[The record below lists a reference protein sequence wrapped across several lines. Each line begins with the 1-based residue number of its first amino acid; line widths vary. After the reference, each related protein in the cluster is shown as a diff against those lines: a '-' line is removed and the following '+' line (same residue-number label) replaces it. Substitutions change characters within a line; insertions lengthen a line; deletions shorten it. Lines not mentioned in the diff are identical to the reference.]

1 MIKVLKLFQS
11 FVHRILILASVVVV
25 HGCGEVKVV
34 QNPSPLTTIDPLTEV
49 VSVDILDPKVRE
61 LECIRI
67 TDDLGT
73 GSQNLSPED
82 RVVFIKALTAHTA
95 PLNYPTAATCGNT
108 IQIKVTEYNVNN
120 LVFASRLVVAVH
132 GEVRSVDGD
141 ILWSARYRLSENAGS
156 LPFDPISIGF
166 GVASAAQNSSEDSR
180 HNGAYLAV
188 RRLLRALP
196 EHSGLV
202 VAAVDRELSR
212 ATNGD
217 AIENLLNKKTYTEAM
232 TLWEQEKFDDA
243 LTIMEDIYADRTRV
257 TIGYQYGLM
266 LEATGKYNRA
276 AEVYAD
282 TAVAQAEIRQPTLAL
297 KTLRRLERLNESNQ
311 SAHDSKLNRAVQ
323 VISELLE
330 R

>member
-67 TDDLGT
+67 IDDLGT
-73 GSQNLSPED
+73 GSQNLSSED

-196 EHSGLV
+196 EHKGLSISNGIGKP
-202 VAAVDRELSR
+202 LK
-212 ATNGD
+212 ATNPTDPLGD
-217 AIENLLNKKTYTEAM
+217 AM
-232 TLWEQEKFDDA
+232 SLWQQDEFDRA
-243 LTIMEDIYADRTRV
+243 LEVMADHYADRKATL
-257 TIGYQYGLM
+257 GYHYGLM
-266 LEATGKYNRA
+266 LEARGDEELASSVYSEA
-276 AEVYAD
+276 AI
-282 TAVAQAEIRQPTLAL
+282 AQAKSGEPDTAL
-297 KTLRRLERLNESNQ
+297 KTLRRLQRLNEDSNGRH
-311 SAHDSKLNRAVQ
+311 SEKFDHAVET
-323 VISELLE
+323 ITLLL
-330 R
+330 RN